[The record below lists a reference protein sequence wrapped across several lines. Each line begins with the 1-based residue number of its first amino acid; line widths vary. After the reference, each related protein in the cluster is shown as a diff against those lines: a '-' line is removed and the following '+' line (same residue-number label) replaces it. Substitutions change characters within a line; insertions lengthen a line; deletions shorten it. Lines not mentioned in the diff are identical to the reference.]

1 MHPVFPMPRHLLA
14 AVAVTI
20 GLAMSVAVRAQNVYP
35 DPSFER
41 NGEPGPARSGA
52 RTTRLAV
59 PAPTHWAAVGDR
71 IAVEPFARY
80 RVSLWARGSVTGG
93 TVYAPYCYEWDSY
106 EWAFVTTAAMKP
118 SQEWTRYEATFVS
131 PAATMYIHPA
141 AAMDCTQADVRV
153 DDIEVVKVA
162 SPAATMAEIA
172 AKASPSA
179 DEVRLLGRW
188 LISRGKRAEVVKLME
203 AAQALTRADLATI
216 LAAAT
221 RTIPERRRFV
231 AEIVA
236 CGGPTYHDGMVRFAE
251 ATHGFTDAERIS
263 AAVAGFSRTTG
274 DERAGKA
281 LRMVVESVL
290 NGPAGPST
298 LAERKARLAAAR
310 SAMEPLRSQS
320 SAGAEGALAALRT
333 ATTKLE
339 AIQRSL
345 GHCTLALAGEPVRA
359 ATHCIVIPD
368 KASPQEAYAARELR
382 AHLELVTG
390 EALPIQLE
398 SKRGDR
404 PGLFVG
410 RCKSAPLKVDSLGKE
425 GIHLK
430 TDGRSVYLA
439 GGRRRGA
446 IYAVYSFLE
455 EVVGCRWF
463 TPDCSTWPTSGTIAV
478 GKLNKRYL
486 PPLEYR
492 GGDYPVAKEGQFASR
507 VRMNGAFHAISPLQ
521 GGNVGVHSLAHT
533 FAALCPPETYFAEH
547 PEYFSLVG
555 GKRQSGY
562 AQLCLT
568 NPQVLKIAIEG
579 VRRWIAQNPGTK
591 VFSVSQNDTFNYCE
605 CDTCSAVAREEG
617 SQAGPMLRFV
627 NAVADA
633 IRKDHPD
640 VAIETLAYQYT
651 RKPPS
656 ITKPR
661 PNVIICLCSI
671 ECCFLHPLGSDEFN
685 KSFVTDL
692 QGWARICKRL
702 WIWDY
707 VINYAH
713 SICPFPNLGVLRPN
727 IEFFIRNGV
736 TGIYEES
743 CYFTRGSELQELR
756 NYILAKTLW
765 DPSYD
770 TAKATRE
777 FCSAYY
783 GAAAPAIMRYLEL
796 MHGSVLAQEG
806 VHVQIYTHPSKYLT
820 PAFLASASSLFDEA
834 ERAVASDAATL
845 HRVKVARLPVQY
857 AQIAMAQS
865 GLWVR
870 EGDAL
875 VKRGATDVTALAE
888 AFAATARAE
897 GVTAV
902 REGGGDA
909 ALEAWLAT
917 VPKTAPRVSLRTL
930 RGGGL
935 TVAVAPELGGRILS
949 LRTGGG
955 RELAYQSRSGE
966 GLMAED
972 SGWDE
977 YSEAGYRSPGWLDRY
992 EVQNESPNS
1001 VTLAATLSNG
1011 MRLTR
1016 VVSVDP
1022 ARPVLKVLSTLT
1034 NASGVVRKACLRAH
1048 PQFAVPTMAGAA
1060 VEAAT
1065 GSGAPSVT
1073 QLSAGAEETNSWLEG
1088 PNLPAGTWS
1097 LIWPDGARLVSRFG
1111 AGQVARCLLN
1121 RSTQAGRVNLE
1132 LFSPEVDLAPGASIA
1147 LEREYEVVLP

>member
-1 MHPVFPMPRHLLA
+1 MHRVLPMPGRLLA
-14 AVAVTI
+14 AIAALVGTA
-20 GLAMSVAVRAQNVYP
+20 GAALAQNVYP
-35 DPSFER
+35 DPGFEKT
-41 NGEPGPARSGA
+41 GEPGSARSGA
-52 RTTRLAV
+52 RSAHLAV
-59 PAPTHWAAVGDR
+59 PAATHWAAVGDR

-106 EWAFVTTAAMKP
+106 EWAFVTAAAVRP
-118 SQEWTRYEATFVS
+118 SQEWTRYETTFVS
-131 PAATMYIHPA
+131 PSATMYVHPA

-153 DDIEVVKVA
+153 DDIDVVKVA
-162 SPAATMAEIA
+162 SAASTMAGIA
-172 AKASPSA
+172 AKPSPSA

-188 LISRGKRAEVVKLME
+188 LIARGRRQEVVKLME
-203 AAQALTRADLATI
+203 AAQGLTRADLATI

-221 RTIPERRRFV
+221 RTIAERRRFV
-231 AEIVA
+231 SEIVA
-236 CGGPTYHDGMVRFAE
+236 CGGPTYHDGMARFTD
-251 ATHGFTDAERIS
+251 ATHGFSDAERIG

-274 DERAGKA
+274 DDLAAKG
-281 LRMVVESVL
+281 LQIVVESIL

-298 LAERKARLAAAR
+298 VAERKSRLAAAT

-320 SAGAEGALAALRT
+320 SAGAAAALASLAV
-333 ATTKLE
+333 ASAKLD
-339 AIQRSL
+339 AVQRSL
-345 GHCTLALAGEPVRA
+345 GHARVTLAGESVRA
-359 ATHCIVIPD
+359 TTHCIVIPD

-382 AHLELVTG
+382 AHLELATG
-390 EALPIQLE
+390 EALPIVLE
-398 SKRGDR
+398 SRHGDR

-410 RCKSAPLKVDSLGKE
+410 RCKSAPLKLDGLGTE
-425 GIHLK
+425 GIHVK

-439 GGRRRGA
+439 GGKRRGA
-446 IYAVYSFLE
+446 LYAVYCFLE

-463 TPDCSTWPTSGTIAV
+463 TPDCSTWPTSGAIAV
-478 GKLNKRYL
+478 GKLDTRYL

-507 VRMNGAFHAISPLQ
+507 LRMNGAFHAISRLQ

-533 FAALCPPETYFAEH
+533 FAALCPPETYFAAH

-568 NPQVLKIAIEG
+568 NPSVLKIAIEG
-579 VRRWIAQNPGTK
+579 VRRWIAQNPGAK

-605 CDTCSAVAREEG
+605 CEACSAVSREEG
-617 SQAGPMLRFV
+617 SQAGPVLRFV

-633 IRKDHPD
+633 IRKDYPD

-651 RKPPS
+651 RKPPT

-661 PNVIICLCSI
+661 PNVIVCLCSI
-671 ECCFLHPLGSDEFN
+671 ECCFLHPLGSDDFN
-685 KSFVTDL
+685 KSFVADL
-692 QGWARICKRL
+692 QDWARICKRL

-713 SICPFPNLGVLRPN
+713 SICPFPNLRVLRPN
-727 IEFFIRNGV
+727 IEFFIKNGV
-736 TGIYEES
+736 TGVYEES
-743 CYFTRGSELQELR
+743 CYFTKGSELQELR

-770 TAKATRE
+770 TARATRE
-777 FCSAYY
+777 FCAAYY
-783 GAAAPAIMRYLEL
+783 GSAAPQIMRYLDL
-796 MHGSVLAQEG
+796 MHDSVLAQDG

-820 PAFLASASSLFDEA
+820 PALLASASGLFDDAEA
-834 ERAVASDAATL
+834 AVRGDPVAL
-845 HRVKVARLPVQY
+845 HRVKVARLPVIY
-857 AQIAMAQS
+857 AQIATAQS

-875 VKRGATDVTALAE
+875 VKQGATDVTALAE
-888 AFAATARAE
+888 TFAATARAE

-917 VPKTAPRVSLRTL
+917 VPRTAPRVSLRTL

-935 TVAVAPELGGRILS
+935 TIVVAPELGGRILS
-949 LRTGGG
+949 LQGASG
-955 RELAYQSRSGE
+955 RELAYQSLSGG
-966 GLMAED
+966 GLTAED

-977 YSEAGYRSPGWLDRY
+977 YSESSYRSPGWLDRY
-992 EVQNESPNS
+992 EVLDASATS
-1001 VTLAATLSNG
+1001 VTLAAMLSNG

-1016 VVSVDP
+1016 VVSVDA
-1022 ARPVLKVLSTLT
+1022 ARPMLKVRSTLT
-1034 NASGVVRKACLRAH
+1034 NASGAVRKACLRAH
-1048 PQFAVPTMAGAA
+1048 PQFTVPTMVGAR
-1060 VEAAT
+1060 VEVAT
-1065 GSGAPSVT
+1065 GAGAPSVT
-1073 QLSAGAEETNSWLEG
+1073 LLSAGAEETNSWLEG
-1088 PNLPAGTWS
+1088 ANLPAGSWS
-1097 LIWPDGARLVSRFG
+1097 LVWPDGAKVVSRFA

-1121 RSTQAGRVNLE
+1121 RSVAAGRANLE
-1132 LFSPEVDLAPGASIA
+1132 LFSPEVGLAPGASIT
-1147 LEREYEVVLP
+1147 LEREYEVIVP

>member
-1 MHPVFPMPRHLLA
+1 MVPVVSMSRRLLAGVAALVGVAASAQSQNVFP
-14 AVAVTI
+14 
-20 GLAMSVAVRAQNVYP
+20 
-35 DPSFER
+35 DPGFEKT
-41 NGEPGPARSGA
+41 GEPGSARSGSRSA
-52 RTTRLAV
+52 HLAV
-59 PAPTHWAAVGDR
+59 PAATHWAAVGDR
-71 IAVEPFARY
+71 ISVEPFARY
-80 RVSLWARGSVTGG
+80 RVVLWARGSVTGG
-93 TVYAPYCYEWDSY
+93 TAYAPYCYEWDSY
-106 EWAFVTTAAMKP
+106 EWAFVTTAAVRP
-118 SQEWTRYEATFVS
+118 SQEWTRYEITFVS
-131 PAATMYIHPA
+131 PSATMYVHPA
-141 AAMDCTQADVRV
+141 AAMDCTQADVRI

-162 SPAATMAEIA
+162 SASATMAEIA
-172 AKASPSA
+172 AKPSPSA

-188 LISRGKRAEVVKLME
+188 LITRGKRLEVVKLME
-203 AAQALTRADLATI
+203 AAQGLTRADLATI
-216 LAAAT
+216 IAAAT
-221 RTIPERRRFV
+221 RTIAERRRFV
-231 AEIVA
+231 SEIVA
-236 CGGPTYHDGMVRFAE
+236 CGGPTYHEGMVRFAE
-251 ATHGFTDAERIS
+251 ATHGFTDAERIG
-263 AAVAGFSRTTG
+263 AAVAGFSRTTD
-274 DERAGKA
+274 DERAAKS
-281 LRMVVESVL
+281 LQMVVESIL

-298 LAERKARLAAAR
+298 VAERKARLASAT
-310 SAMEPLRSQS
+310 SAMAPLRSQS
-320 SAGAEGALAALRT
+320 SAGAAAALASLA
-333 ATTKLE
+333 AAAAKLE
-339 AIQRSL
+339 AVQRSL
-345 GHCTLALAGEPVRA
+345 GHARLTLAGEPVRS
-359 ATHCIVIPD
+359 ATHCIIIPD

-390 EALPIQLE
+390 ETLPIVLE

-410 RCKSAPLKVDSLGKE
+410 RCKSALLKVDGLGTE

-430 TDGRSVYLA
+430 TDGRSAYLA

-446 IYAVYSFLE
+446 LYAVYSFLE

-463 TPDCSTWPTSGTIAV
+463 TPDCSTWPTSGTITV
-478 GKLNKRYL
+478 GKLDKQYL

-492 GGDYPVAKEGQFASR
+492 GGDYPVAKGGQFASR

-533 FAALCPPETYFAEH
+533 FAALCSPDSYFAEH

-579 VRRWIAQNPGTK
+579 VRRWIDQNPGTK

-605 CDTCSAVAREEG
+605 CDACSAVAREEG

-633 IRKDHPD
+633 IGKDHPD

-651 RKPPS
+651 RKPPT

-671 ECCFLHPLGSDEFN
+671 ECCFLHPLGRDEFN
-685 KSFVTDL
+685 KSFVADL

-713 SICPFPNLGVLRPN
+713 SICPFPNLRVLRPN
-727 IEFFIRNGV
+727 IEFFIKNGV

-743 CYFTRGSELQELR
+743 CYFTKGSELQELR

-783 GAAAPAIMRYLEL
+783 GAAAPQVMRYLGL
-796 MHGSVLAQEG
+796 MHDSVLAQDG
-806 VHVQIYTHPSKYLT
+806 IHMQIYTHPSKYLT
-820 PAFLASASSLFDEA
+820 PAFLASASGLFDEA
-834 ERAVASDAATL
+834 EAAVRSDAVML
-845 HRVKVARLPVQY
+845 HRVRVARLPVIY

-865 GLWVR
+865 GLWVK

-875 VKRGATDVTALAE
+875 VKQGATDVTALAE

-917 VPKTAPRVSLRTL
+917 VPRTAPRVSLRTL

-949 LRTGGG
+949 LQGASG
-955 RELAYQSRSGE
+955 RELAYQSRSGG
-966 GLMAED
+966 GLTAED

-977 YSEAGYRSPGWLDRY
+977 YSESGYRSPGWLDRY
-992 EVQNESPNS
+992 EVLDASATS
-1001 VTLAATLSNG
+1001 VTLAAMLSNG

-1016 VVSVDP
+1016 VVSVDA
-1022 ARPVLKVLSTLT
+1022 ARPMLKVRSTLT
-1034 NASGVVRKACLRAH
+1034 NASGAVRKACLRVH
-1048 PQFAVPTMAGAA
+1048 PQFATPIMAGAR

-1065 GSGAPSVT
+1065 STGAASVT
-1073 QLSAGAEETNSWLEG
+1073 QLSGGADETNTWLEG
-1088 PNLPAGTWS
+1088 ANLPTGAWS
-1097 LIWPDGARLVSRFG
+1097 LVWPDGARVVSRFG

-1121 RSTQAGRVNLE
+1121 RSAPSGRVNLE
-1132 LFSPEVDLAPGASIA
+1132 LFSPEVDLAPGASIT
-1147 LEREYEVVLP
+1147 LEREYEVFVP